1 MLEILGFLF
10 NDLYVILFQQIVK
23 MSKSR
28 LAYILLS
35 MLFLLGACM
44 EVEKPVTLGVSLID
58 KKITMTSSSVE
69 ELNVE
74 VYLTTEEEA
83 AGELLA
89 KAMNASNQEIGRA
102 KQAGFSLGKDDAKL
116 ITFTFDASVDM
127 DLVTKIVIDFRKE

>member
-1 MLEILGFLF
+1 
-10 NDLYVILFQQIVK
+10 

-28 LAYILLS
+28 LAYALLS
-35 MLFLLGACM
+35 MLFLLGACI
-44 EVEKPVTLGVSLID
+44 EKEKPVTLGVSLID

-74 VYLTTEEEA
+74 VYLTTEEET

-89 KAMNASNQEIGRA
+89 KAMNANNQEIGRA